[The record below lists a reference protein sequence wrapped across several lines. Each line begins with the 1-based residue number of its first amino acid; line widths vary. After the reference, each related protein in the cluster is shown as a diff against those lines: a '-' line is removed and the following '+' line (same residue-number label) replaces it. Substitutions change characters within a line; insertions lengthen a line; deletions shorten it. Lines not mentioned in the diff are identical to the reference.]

1 MNIKKVDFI
10 ERLIRLR
17 NTYEDIA
24 IFLREEKLIDDNNLA
39 ELKNAVSRPK
49 YLYLILEKLKED
61 DKLELLDYEWVV
73 LPVERLKLSIV
84 TKRVSKEFVFNW

>member
-1 MNIKKVDFI
+1 MNTKKVDFI

-17 NTYEDIA
+17 NTYEDLA

-49 YLYLILEKLKED
+49 YLYGLLEKLKEEE
-61 DKLELLDYEWVV
+61 KVELLDYEWTV
-73 LPVERLKLSIV
+73 LPVERLKLTIV
-84 TKRVSKEFVFNW
+84 TKRVTKEFSYNS